1 VTTRSSSSASSA
13 ASATPVLRKS
23 SWALTPNRFKK
34 LAEVLSHLLDIADRK
49 GRVRRLSSLLIA
61 TTIVAALTA
70 SSGNAS
76 TRRFASNDGSP
87 SVSANWSGYTLQDAN
102 DAGLEFTSVTG
113 TWRVPVTTCE
123 SGSNASA
130 AFWVGLGGS
139 SDTAAGLEQ
148 TGTGVDC
155 TKGAPRYYAWYEILP
170 AAAIEVP
177 LKVRPGDQ
185 ITTSV
190 NVNDTTVLVQIKNRT
205 RKTSFT
211 KALQMVDVPDLSSA
225 EWIAEAPS
233 NCDATGRC
241 SVLPLAN
248 FGTVNFTRAATIATS
263 HPGTISDPTWANV
276 AITLIPE
283 TARFFAARSSSS
295 TAGATPGVLS
305 ADGRSF
311 AVSWRANSTP

>member
-1 VTTRSSSSASSA
+1 M
-13 ASATPVLRKS
+13 
-23 SWALTPNRFKK
+23 
-34 LAEVLSHLLDIADRK
+34 
-49 GRVRRLSSLLIA
+49 RVRRLVSLLVA
-61 TTIVAALTA
+61 TAFVAALAA
-70 SSGNAS
+70 SGGAAS
-76 TRRFASNDGSP
+76 ARRFAINDGAQ

-113 TWRVPVTTCE
+113 TWRVPATTCE
-123 SGSNASA
+123 GGATASA

-139 SDTAAGLEQ
+139 SDNANGLEQ

-155 TKGAPRYYAWYEILP
+155 VGGIARYYAWYEILP
-170 AAAIEVP
+170 AAAVEVP

-190 NVNDTTVLVQIKNRT
+190 NVNGTTVLVQIKNRT

-211 KALQMVDVPDLSSA
+211 RALSVAEPDLSSA

-233 NCDATGRC
+233 DCDPGGSCT
-241 SVLPLAN
+241 VLPLAN

-263 HPGTISDPTWANV
+263 HPGTITDATWANV
-276 AITLIPE
+276 AIKLVPE
-283 TARFFAARSSSS
+283 TARFFAARSASS
-295 TAGATPGVLS
+295 TAGATPGALS

-311 AVSWRANSTP
+311 AVSWLANSAP